1 MSRPHPFDLV
11 FGQLAEATFPRLV
24 GESSTEDIDIAT
36 FAKLGVVQEL
46 VSTLGVPELAE
57 QNAQALEEY
66 LLLIYVAYRFWRS
79 GQQTHEVDRSALDGL
94 VDQHPVSKRSSGF
107 PACYLRLPE
116 RWFWAQIDETAPH
129 EPLDGL
135 FATPSGARQVTV
147 VGILGLRTERGGFS
161 QISVTATHTD
171 IDAAPHTVRKP
182 VFAPLMAGGT
192 EAGFRSVA
200 SLGEMLYLAHLA
212 LRSAAL

>member
-11 FGQLAEATFPRLV
+11 FGQLADNTFSRV
-24 GESSTEDIDIAT
+24 VSESSIENVDIAT

-79 GQQTHEVDRSALDGL
+79 GRQTYDVDRAALDGL
-94 VDQHPVSKRSSGF
+94 IDMP
-107 PACYLRLPE
+107 PAAMRFSESTPCYLRLPE
-116 RWFWAQIDETAPH
+116 RWFWAQIDETSPH
-129 EPLDGL
+129 EPIDGL
-135 FATPSGARQVTV
+135 FATPAGASRVTV
-147 VGILGLRTERGGFS
+147 VAVLGLRSERGGFS

-171 IDAAPHTVRKP
+171 MEAASHTVRKP
-182 VFAPLMAGGT
+182 PFTPLMAGGT
-192 EAGFRSVA
+192 EAGFRSIA
-200 SLGEMLYLAHLA
+200 SLGELLHLAHLA
-212 LRSAAL
+212 LRSATL